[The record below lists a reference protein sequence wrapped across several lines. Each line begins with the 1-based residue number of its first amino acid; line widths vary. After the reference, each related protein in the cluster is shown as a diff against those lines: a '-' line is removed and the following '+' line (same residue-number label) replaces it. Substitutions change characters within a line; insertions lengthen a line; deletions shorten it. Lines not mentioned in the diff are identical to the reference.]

1 MSLKFDIKNIVSAKC
16 NPIFNVTSKN
26 IPFVITLIIFYK
38 TNSTN
43 FTIHKIVIILIK
55 IREQSTV
62 RQTKSLTFLPITK
75 EL

>member
-26 IPFVITLIIFYK
+26 IPFVITLITFHK
-38 TNSTN
+38 TNFTN

-55 IREQSTV
+55 IREQSMVT
-62 RQTKSLTFLPITK
+62 QTKSLTFLPITK